1 MANLRTLRQLHWI
14 QVEVTP
20 MQVAVRLKTA
30 QSSVLLKRERG
41 KEKERE
47 RESKLKINMHLSSFI
62 HTPIFCNYLE
72 STLFQF
78 RTSCK

>member
-30 QSSVLLKRERG
+30 QSSVLLKRER
-41 KEKERE
+41 E
-47 RESKLKINMHLSSFI
+47 RESKLKINMYLSFFI

>member
-20 MQVAVRLKTA
+20 MQVAVTLKTA
-30 QSSVLLKRERG
+30 QSSVLLKRER
-41 KEKERE
+41 E
-47 RESKLKINMHLSSFI
+47 RESILKINMYLSFFI